1 MVDSDRRRADMAY
14 GDNRRWITC
23 FCSLALLAVIVLSLT
38 SCCKYRVAPDK
49 YIVTQKMLQAGGAV
63 SLFDGE
69 SLGQWQQTPFEE
81 EGKSYVA
88 GDRIVMA
95 MGRDMSGITW
105 TGPLLRMNY
114 EISLEAMR
122 IEGTDF
128 FCGLTFPVNESAC
141 TLVIGGWG
149 GGLVGLSCID
159 YYDAANNET
168 SWNLDVESGKWYQ
181 IRLRVTEKMI
191 QAWIDDE
198 MMVNFEWPGHKLD
211 VRMEVD
217 LSVPLGIAAWQTA
230 GAVRNIEV
238 RKVDKAADT
247 PEMWH

>member
-1 MVDSDRRRADMAY
+1 MFSSGKERAETTSGGNDK
-14 GDNRRWITC
+14 WIMTLC
-23 FCSLALLAVIVLSLT
+23 GGLVVAAIVLSLMSCSRSNVT
-38 SCCKYRVAPDK
+38 SDVCV
-49 YIVTQKMLQAGGAV
+49 VTEEMLQTGGTV

-69 SLGQWQQTPFEE
+69 SLGQWKQTPFEE
-81 EGKSYVA
+81 DGKSYVED
-88 GDRIVMA
+88 GRIIMA
-95 MGRDMSGITW
+95 MGRDMSGVTW

-114 EISLEAMR
+114 EISLETMR
-122 IEGTDF
+122 LEGTDF
-128 FCGLTFPVNESAC
+128 FCGLTFPVNDSPC

-149 GGLVGLSCID
+149 GGLVGLSNID

-217 LSVPLGIAAWQTA
+217 LSIPLGIATWQTA

-238 RKVDKAADT
+238 RKVDKAARSPGT
-247 PEMWH
+247 RN

>member
-1 MVDSDRRRADMAY
+1 MVDSGKRKADMAY
-14 GDNRRWITC
+14 GDNHRWIIS
-23 FCSLALLAVIVLSLT
+23 FCGGLLLSAILLSLMSCSRSNVT
-38 SCCKYRVAPDK
+38 SDVYV
-49 YIVTQKMLQAGGAV
+49 VTEQMLQAGGTV

-69 SLGQWQQTPFEE
+69 SLGQWKQTPFEE
-81 EGKSYVA
+81 DGKSYVA
-88 GDRIVMA
+88 DGRIIMA
-95 MGRDMSGITW
+95 MGRDMSGVTW
-105 TGPLLRMNY
+105 TGPLLRMDY

-122 IEGTDF
+122 VEGFDF
-128 FCGLTFPVNESAC
+128 FCGLTFPINESPC
-141 TLVIGGWG
+141 TLVVGGWG
-149 GGLVGLSCID
+149 GGLVGLSNID

-217 LSVPLGIAAWQTA
+217 LSVPLGIATWQTA
-230 GAVRNIEV
+230 GAARSIEV

-247 PEMWH
+247 PEMWY